1 MLKNESLPLSK
12 SEDAPNMPRY
22 AEPDD
27 ISVVKNLFLVVEIL
41 RFAQNDVLLYF
52 QTWQTNLAALLG

>member
-12 SEDAPNMPRY
+12 SEDAPNMPRHS
-22 AEPDD
+22 EPDD
-27 ISVVKNLFLVVEIL
+27 ISGVKNLFWVVEIL